1 MFPKISQMVVA
12 LAAVASSS
20 VYAADCVSGAQTTGS
35 CTVPAGISSM
45 TISITGGGGGGGD
58 GASSI
63 YSGGGG
69 GGGGNCTLTN
79 FAVTAGS
86 ALTISVGAG
95 GAPPIPAGFP
105 YGDPGGDSSVVLGGT
120 TYRGSAGTGGF
131 NGIPAGFGGGG
142 AVHGPGG
149 AGGSAT
155 CTGGT
160 ITAGQYGAVGTA
172 LAGGEGGAGGDSPPP
187 GAAGGDGGLATASGS
202 SGLGGSVV
210 LTFASAS
217 ASVATVPTLSEWAMI
232 FLASLMG
239 MLAIRRMRP
248 Q

>member
-58 GASSI
+58 GASST
-63 YSGGGG
+63 YNGGG

-95 GAPPIPAGFP
+95 GTSPPAGFIW
-105 YGDPGGDSSVVLGGT
+105 GTPGGDSSVVLGGT
-120 TYRGSAGTGGF
+120 TYQGGAGSGGFSGSTGGQ
-131 NGIPAGFGGGG
+131 AG
-142 AVHGPGG
+142 AAAHGPGG
-149 AGGSAT
+149 VGGSAT

-160 ITAGQYGAVGTA
+160 STAGQNGAMGTA
-172 LAGGEGGAGGDSPPP
+172 LTGGAGGAGGDSPPP
-187 GAAGGDGGLATASGS
+187 GAAGGDGGLATVSGS

-210 LTFASAS
+210 LTFAS